1 MPPLTGAIPDG
12 RWPARG
18 RRGAEVGLL
27 PELVVEAAREAV
39 LAAAAQ
45 DARGLL
51 LDRAAEVG
59 LGLPDP
65 ALAHPLDHVA
75 GRVGPEAVEVGV
87 GSGQGLGAGR
97 VARDVAAK
105 VAPGRPARA

>member
-18 RRGAEVGLL
+18 RRGSEVGLL

-45 DARGLL
+45 DARRLL

-75 GRVGPEAVEVGV
+75 GRVRPEAVEVGV
-87 GSGQGLGAGR
+87 CTRRGLGAGR
-97 VARDVAAK
+97 VADDIAAE
-105 VAPGRPARA
+105 VVPRRP